1 MFAPTMARDGAEEQL
16 LFHPGDG
23 PVVQV
28 RSTLIQSSLQSLRAR
43 HLGDEYARHLDPRHH
58 DIIFNTMVPVWLPIA
73 VAFAHYE
80 ACELLG
86 LTEQEQVDMGSAVSQ
101 RVQGGFLRTL
111 ATTGRNLGATP
122 WTILMKLGRV
132 WDRTFQ
138 GGGYALYKVGPKDAR
153 CELLNT
159 PLARFGYYRN
169 AQRGA
174 FVMAASIFAQRAFCS
189 LVPRRSGNDRLAFS
203 IAWA

>member
-1 MFAPTMARDGAEEQL
+1 MTRDGSAEEQL
-16 LFHPGDG
+16 LYHPGQG

-43 HLGDEYARHLDPRHH
+43 NLGEAYERHLDPRHR
-58 DIIFNTMVPVWLPIA
+58 DAILSTMVPTWLPLA
-73 VAFAHYE
+73 VAVAHYE
-80 ACELLG
+80 ACEALALS
-86 LTEQEQVDMGSAVSQ
+86 EQDQLDMGSAVSQ
-101 RVQGGFLRTL
+101 RVQGTFLRTL
-111 ATTGRNLGATP
+111 AKTGRNLGATP
-122 WTILMKLGRV
+122 WTILMNLGRV

-138 GGGYALYKVGPKDAR
+138 GGGYALFKVGPKDAR

-174 FVMAASIFAQRAFCS
+174 FIMAASIFAQRAFCS
-189 LVPRRSGNDRLAFS
+189 LLARRSGNDRLAFS